1 MLLQS
6 TNPKKHMDAD
16 HVDSSSAP
24 SGRIQGTIF
33 GFFLLA
39 FGMPFTLVP
48 LLIFG
53 DGSIDIFSFPGIL
66 MVLFTLP
73 FVGAGLFVQFIGFSI
88 IRVGLNPHSKK
99 NTDRLNKVLGQ
110 QPHDAHQEYWRTDR
124 SVVADELDEVNK
136 ADEADEGPSEH
147 VENFWDTVES

>member
-1 MLLQS
+1 
-6 TNPKKHMDAD
+6 MDED
-16 HVDSSSAP
+16 LVNIGDPP

-33 GFFLLA
+33 GLFLLA

-53 DGSIDIFSFPGIL
+53 DGSMDISSFAGVL
-66 MVLFTLP
+66 MVFFTLP
-73 FVGAGLFVQFIGFSI
+73 FVGAGLLVQFIGISI

-99 NTDRLNKVLGQ
+99 NTDRLSKVLGQ
-110 QPHDAHQEYWRTDR
+110 QPHEAHEEYWRTDR
-124 SVVADELDEVNK
+124 FVVADELDEV
-136 ADEADEGPSEH
+136 DRADEGPSEH